1 MNHTLPFVALWMD
14 DPARDSAALHL
25 LSRDTHRTLPL
36 PDIAE
41 STHAVEEFLPELLRA
56 MPSPDPAARWLLLLE
71 PSLPQSW
78 QRLRWEALSLAGRP
92 LAAQALVIRS
102 AVWCR
107 QGNGTGKAARFLD
120 LFPRSEFSFLGRFQ
134 PLIQAGRLR
143 TSRASFIERDM
154 AAGGDLVIVAHG
166 RSHGLVDADGN
177 SFALPAAHP
186 MPERI
191 WLLACNVDGAMGD
204 LAQKFLN
211 QGCRTVIAA
220 TGDISAREMAC
231 VVESLFAAARL
242 PDENR
247 SWLAQAAASFNGRG
261 CPLALTIWG
270 ECDLDPTACAAWN
283 RMTWDDKHGNSRRP
297 PLDDETTRDEFLAAY
312 QHATSPQAWPL
323 TRDWMLPPLLWLAEK
338 HDHPAMRDLSTRLD
352 DTKSPQAIRALASA
366 ARRVGNYAQ
375 MARYLSRGLQIP
387 DLTVGERADYLGT
400 LANLFIDL
408 NLPES
413 AAAIIELHQEC
424 LWDDPE
430 DRYWADFKCLDW
442 MARME
447 ARRGRLH
454 LALDH
459 MTAKRRQARTDSGRE
474 LAWQLYLATWGVLA
488 GQVPA
493 QTAATFA
500 GEVAQRLAGSTP
512 ETLGNGNETVAYL
525 LRALAVHAWVSHD
538 SAQLTLVKSWLP
550 HAEERLT
557 DDDPGPWAYAIAYL
571 YLQRAAP
578 PPSLDRALCAL
589 ERARYLLEAACL
601 SGFAGRGDE
610 RRRLLGRFQQRRKG
624 IVGQL
629 DESVGTRTAEA
640 LAEPATRADAEI
652 DADDPGSAARL
663 GTMPL

>member
-107 QGNGTGKAARFLD
+107 QGNGTGKAVRFLD

-134 PLIQAGRLR
+134 PLIQAGSLR

-166 RSHGLVDADGN
+166 RSYGLVDAAGD

-191 WLLACNVDGAMGD
+191 WLLACNVDGAMD
-204 LAQKFLN
+204 HLAQNLLRW
-211 QGCRTVIAA
+211 GCRTVIAA
-220 TGDISAREMAC
+220 TGDISAPEMAC

-247 SWLAQAAASFNGRG
+247 SWLARAEAAFVAAGN
-261 CPLALTIWG
+261 PLALTIWG
-270 ECDLDPTACAAWN
+270 ECDLDPTASAAWN

-312 QHATSPQAWPL
+312 RHATSPQVWPL

-387 DLTVGERADYLGT
+387 DLTVGERAEYLGT

-413 AAAIIELHQEC
+413 AAAIIELHQDC

-430 DRYWADFKCLDW
+430 DRYWADFKRLDW
-442 MARME
+442 LARME

-459 MTAKRRQARTDSGRE
+459 MTAKRRRARTDGGRE
-474 LAWQLYLATWGVLA
+474 LAWQLYLATWGYLA
-488 GQVPA
+488 GQVRA
-493 QTAATFA
+493 ETAAAFA
-500 GEVAQRLAGSTP
+500 AEVAQQLAGASR

-525 LRALAVHAWVSHD
+525 LRALAAHAWVSHD

-550 HAEERLT
+550 HAEARLT

-578 PPSLDRALCAL
+578 QPSLERALCAL

-610 RRRLLGRFQQRRKG
+610 RRRLLGRFQQRRQA
-624 IVGQL
+624 IFGQL

-640 LAEPATRADAEI
+640 LAESATRTVTEI